1 MVRLFHA
8 YFPTRT
14 LLLCMSELLLVLV
27 SMIIGTVVSTGLADA
42 DLALMYEGGLMKI
55 ALITAVVFIWMYY
68 FDLYETNVLGN
79 RREVFTRIT
88 QVFGATCASL
98 AAIYYIF
105 PNSQLT
111 MPILGTG
118 SVCVVVAWT
127 AGRRLFLHVNRT
139 TAFAERTLFLGNG
152 PLIKPLIDDIKARP
166 ELGLSPVG
174 IVTDETINVSAPVL
188 GDPTQLLD
196 IVVNKKIDRVVIDMS
211 ERRGKLPVDAL
222 LELKTCGVTIQDAG
236 ELYEV
241 IEGRIPLQSLKVSW
255 LLFSPGFQPT
265 RGLLIYKRMLS
276 ILLAL
281 PALIISSPVMALVA
295 LAIRLDSSGDVIFR
309 QKRVGKDGRIF
320 TLYKFRSMY
329 VDCDLA
335 GENRP
340 ATKNDGRIT
349 RVGKFLRRS
358 RLDEVPQL
366 WNILRGDMYIV
377 GPRPFVCSQEEE
389 YAKEIPFYKQRWV
402 VRPGATGWAQVN
414 RPYCAT
420 IEDNREKL
428 EYDLFYIK
436 NASFGLDVLILFK
449 TLKILLLGRGGM

>member
-174 IVTDETINVSAPVL
+174 IVTDETINASAPVL
-188 GDPTQLLD
+188 GDPNQLLD

-295 LAIRLDSSGDVIFR
+295 LAIRLDSRGDVIFR

-377 GPRPFVCSQEEE
+377 GPRPFVCSQEGE

>member
-55 ALITAVVFIWMYY
+55 SLITAVVFIWMYY

-174 IVTDETINVSAPVL
+174 IVTDETINASAPVL
-188 GDPTQLLD
+188 GDPNQLLD

-295 LAIRLDSSGDVIFR
+295 LAIRLDSRGDVIFR
-309 QKRVGKDGRIF
+309 QKRVGKDGRNF

-377 GPRPFVCSQEEE
+377 GPRPFVCSQEGE

>member
-174 IVTDETINVSAPVL
+174 IVTDETIDASAPVL
-188 GDPTQLLD
+188 GDPNQLLD

-295 LAIRLDSSGDVIFR
+295 LAIRLDSRGDVIFR
-309 QKRVGKDGRIF
+309 QKRVGKDGRNF

>member
-55 ALITAVVFIWMYY
+55 ALITGVVFVWMYY
-68 FDLYETNVLGN
+68 FDLYDTSVLGN

-98 AAIYYIF
+98 AAIYYMF
-105 PNSQLT
+105 PESQLA
-111 MPILGTG
+111 MRILGIG
-118 SVCVVVAWT
+118 SVCIVIAWT
-127 AGRRLFLHVNRT
+127 AGRRLFLQVNT
-139 TAFAERTLFLGNG
+139 VSYFAERTIFLGHG
-152 PLIKPLIDDIKARP
+152 PLIKPLIEDIKARP
-166 ELGLSPVG
+166 ELGLAPIG
-174 IVTDETINVSAPVL
+174 IVSDGEIDAGVPVV
-188 GDPTQLLD
+188 GDPSQLLD
-196 IVVNKKIDRVVIDMS
+196 IVVSKKIDRVIIDMT
-211 ERRGKLPVDAL
+211 ERRGKLPVETL

-265 RGLLIYKRMLS
+265 RGLLIYKRLLS
-276 ILLAL
+276 ILLSA
-281 PALIISSPVMALVA
+281 PALLILTPVMALVA
-295 LAIRLDSSGDVIFR
+295 LAIRLDSPGDVIFR
-309 QKRVGKDGRIF
+309 QKRVGKDGRVF
-320 TLYKFRSMY
+320 TLFKFRSMY
-329 VDCDLA
+329 VDCDVA

-340 ATKNDGRIT
+340 ATKNDNRIT

-358 RLDEVPQL
+358 RLDELPQL
-366 WNILRGDMYIV
+366 WNILLGDMYIV

-389 YAKEIPFYKQRWV
+389 YAKEIPFYRQRWV

>member
-1 MVRLFHA
+1 MVRLFHT

-14 LLLCMSELLLVLV
+14 LLLCMSELLLVLI

-55 ALITAVVFIWMYY
+55 ALITGVVFVWMYY
-68 FDLYETNVLGN
+68 FDLYDTNVLGN

-118 SVCVVVAWT
+118 SICVVIAWT
-127 AGRRLFLHVNRT
+127 AGRRLFLQVNR
-139 TAFAERTLFLGNG
+139 ASYFAERTLFLGHG

-166 ELGLSPVG
+166 ELGLAPVG
-174 IVTDETINVSAPVL
+174 IVTDETINAGAPVL
-188 GDPTQLLD
+188 GDASQLLD
-196 IVVNKKIDRVVIDMS
+196 IVVNKKVDRVVIDMT

-265 RGLLIYKRMLS
+265 RGLLIYKRLLS

-281 PALIISSPVMALVA
+281 PAMLVTSPIMALVA
-295 LAIRLDSSGDVIFR
+295 LAIRIDSPGDVIFR
-309 QKRVGKDGRIF
+309 QKRVGKDGRVF
-320 TLYKFRSMY
+320 TLYKFRSMF
-329 VDCDLA
+329 VDCDLP

-340 ATKNDGRIT
+340 ATIGDSRIT
-349 RVGKFLRRS
+349 RVGRFLRRS
-358 RLDEVPQL
+358 RLDELPQL
-366 WNILRGDMYIV
+366 WNIVRGDMYIV
-377 GPRPFVCSQEEE
+377 GPRPFVCSQEDE
-389 YAKEIPFYKQRWV
+389 YVREIPFYKQRWV

>member
-174 IVTDETINVSAPVL
+174 IVTDETINASAPVL
-188 GDPTQLLD
+188 GDPNQLLD

-295 LAIRLDSSGDVIFR
+295 LAIRLDSRGDVIFR
-309 QKRVGKDGRIF
+309 QKRVGKDGRNF

-377 GPRPFVCSQEEE
+377 GPRPFVCSQEGE

>member
-55 ALITAVVFIWMYY
+55 VLITAVVFIWMYY

-174 IVTDETINVSAPVL
+174 IVTDETIDASAPVL
-188 GDPTQLLD
+188 GDPNQLLD

>member
-174 IVTDETINVSAPVL
+174 IVTDETINASAPVL
-188 GDPTQLLD
+188 GDPNQLLD

-295 LAIRLDSSGDVIFR
+295 LAIRLDSRGDVIFR
-309 QKRVGKDGRIF
+309 QKRVGKDGRNF